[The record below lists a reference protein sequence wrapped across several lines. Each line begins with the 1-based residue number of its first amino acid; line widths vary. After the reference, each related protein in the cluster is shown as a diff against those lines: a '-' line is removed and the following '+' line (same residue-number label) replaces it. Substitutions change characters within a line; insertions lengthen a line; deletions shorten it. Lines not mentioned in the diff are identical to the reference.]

1 MRVALVLTKGVSMK
15 VYELTVLFHPDL
27 EVSLEPAINKVK
39 EVITT
44 NSGKILNENNEGK
57 KRLAYAIDKQNYAV
71 YYDFDVELPTESVG
85 KVSNTLNITDEVI
98 RYLLVAKEEQE
109 EKEAKA

>member
-1 MRVALVLTKGVSMK
+1 MTNAIFFAK
-15 VYELTVLFHPDL
+15 L
-27 EVSLEPAINKVK
+27 EVLSTQQADSLHGFWSTSKCVNKVK

-44 NSGKILNENNEGK
+44 NGGKILNENNEGK
-57 KRLAYAIDKQNYAV
+57 KHLAYAIDKQNYAV

>member
-44 NSGKILNENNEGK
+44 NGGKILNENNEGK
-57 KRLAYAIDKQNYAV
+57 KHLAYAINKQNYAV
-71 YYDFDVELPTESVG
+71 YYDFDVE
-85 KVSNTLNITDEVI
+85 DEVI